1 MMNMLLI
8 TRVHYTID
16 VAAGLVYAFFV
27 FSLIERVVS
36 YFDWL
41 LSLPYLLGKMAF
53 ERCRRFAR
61 RNRNEGSPKSSLED
75 LILANDRSL

>member
-16 VAAGLVYAFFV
+16 VASGLVYAFFV
-27 FSLIERVVS
+27 YSLVERVVR

-41 LSLPYLLGKMAF
+41 LSLPYLLGKKAF
-53 ERCRRFAR
+53 ERCGRYAR
-61 RNRNEGSPKSSLED
+61 RMRSDGSPKSSLED